1 MKTNFNNKKNLVR
14 DINTQNNTPFGIADS
29 LKLRNSNSQILNEKI
44 ENNNEY
50 SKSIVLS
57 NRLIKRET

>member
-44 ENNNEY
+44 ENL
-50 SKSIVLS
+50 K
-57 NRLIKRET
+57 TF